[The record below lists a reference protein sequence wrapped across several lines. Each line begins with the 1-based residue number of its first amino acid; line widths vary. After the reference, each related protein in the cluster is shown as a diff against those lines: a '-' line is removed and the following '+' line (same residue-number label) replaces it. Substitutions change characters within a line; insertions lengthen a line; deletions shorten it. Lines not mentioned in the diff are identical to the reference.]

1 MKIDVGHVA
10 KLANLPLK
18 PHEERKFEKQLSEIL
33 SYVEKL
39 KEVDTK
45 NVEITSQVTG
55 LENVTREDQT
65 SPSLTQ
71 EETLSNTPLRVSFAD
86 LRSAERFGKARV
98 ATKAEQGSEG
108 QAKSQ
113 HNGLF
118 KVKAILTE

>member
-18 PHEERKFEKQLSEIL
+18 PEEKNKFEKQLSEIL

-55 LENVTREDQT
+55 LENVMRNDEAK
-65 SPSLTQ
+65 PSLSQ
-71 EETLSNTPLRVSFAD
+71 EEALSGT
-86 LRSAERFGKARV
+86 
-98 ATKAEQGSEG
+98 
-108 QAKSQ
+108 KSQ
-113 HNGLF
+113 HNGFF
-118 KVKAILTE
+118 KVPSILD